1 MGKENKMTSYKE
13 VTTSQ
18 HEQGQNGRVAT
29 FKATQLIWL
38 FLGILEALLA
48 LRFIFKLVGVN
59 EANTFATFLYGLTGI
74 FLAPFSSLT
83 GAPSTAGMT
92 FEFSTLIAMFVY
104 AMIGWA
110 LERLVYVLFYR
121 PRGPVSTQQR
131 TVVDQAPPL
140 QTPTNVSTTT
150 TTEHTDSQT
159 RNSL

>member
-1 MGKENKMTSYKE
+1 MGKEDKMTSYKE

-18 HEQGQNGRVAT
+18 LEQGQNGRVTT

-59 EANTFATFLYGLTGI
+59 EANTFASILYGFTSF
-74 FLAPFSSLT
+74 FLAPFASLT

-92 FEFSTLIAMFVY
+92 FEFSTLIAMIIY
-104 AMIGWA
+104 ALIGWA

-121 PRGPVSTQQR
+121 PRGAVSTQQR
-131 TVVDQAPPL
+131 TVVEQVQP

-150 TTEHTDSQT
+150 VTEHRDSQT
-159 RNSL
+159 TNRE

>member
-1 MGKENKMTSYKE
+1 MTSYKE

-29 FKATQLIWL
+29 FKVTQLIWL

-48 LRFIFKLVGVN
+48 LRFVFKLIGVN
-59 EANTFATFLYGLTGI
+59 EANTFASFLYGLTGV

-92 FEFSTLIAMFVY
+92 FEFSTLIAMFIY
-104 AMIGWA
+104 ALIGWA

-131 TVVDQAPPL
+131 VVVDQ
-140 QTPTNVSTTT
+140 TPSNVSTTT
-150 TTEHTDSQT
+150 VTEHKDSQT
-159 RNSL
+159 TNSV

>member
-1 MGKENKMTSYKE
+1 MGKEVKMTSYKE

-48 LRFIFKLVGVN
+48 LRFIFKLIGVN
-59 EANTFATFLYGLTGI
+59 EANTFATFLYGLTNV
-74 FLAPFSSLT
+74 FLVPFTSLT
-83 GAPSTAGMT
+83 GAPSTGGMT
-92 FEFSTLIAMFVY
+92 FEFSTLIAMFIY

-131 TVVDQAPPL
+131 TVVDQTPL

-150 TTEHTDSQT
+150 TTTEDRSQT
-159 RNSL
+159 SNRV